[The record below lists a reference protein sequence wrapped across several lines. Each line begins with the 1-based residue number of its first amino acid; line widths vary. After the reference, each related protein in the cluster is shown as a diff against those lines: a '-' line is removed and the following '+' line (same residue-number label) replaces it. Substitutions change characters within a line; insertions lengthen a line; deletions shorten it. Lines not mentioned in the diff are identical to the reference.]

1 MPNKRYKIRNASNEQ
16 RASSIEHRK
25 PRTGNRESRIKSAFT
40 LVELLLTLAITAML
54 LTAIAVAL
62 NASFMN
68 YQENEDIF
76 KSINSAR
83 QALFRI
89 TTQLRTAEAV
99 ATDDPSNECTL
110 LIGNPPSTS
119 SITYRYDSS
128 DNKLYLITNDDP
140 SDDDYVLCD
149 NVTAMTFTRQTET
162 RDAVT
167 YVKGVQ
173 ISITVASGNVSKTLS
188 AAGVVRR
195 NLQ

>member
-1 MPNKRYKIRNASNEQ
+1 MPNQRYKIRNASTEQ
-16 RASSIEHRK
+16 RATSIKH
-25 PRTGNRESRIKSAFT
+25 RESKIEPAFT
-40 LVELLLTLAITAML
+40 LAELLIALAVTAML

-99 ATDDPSNECTL
+99 ATDDPANECTL

-149 NVTAMTFTRQTET
+149 NVTALTFTRQTET

-188 AAGVVRR
+188 AAAVVRR